1 MDDKERILK
10 NYKKY
15 DYLNKGKKHPLV
27 KILVGYI
34 KPEFLFKSEI
44 LTPIHLGRA
53 VEKDISKEGKLSEV
67 DLKWL
72 HENCIGDDDFDGSIS
87 NVNRRVGFLT
97 GTYWAWKN
105 YEKLGNPEYFGF
117 FGYRRLLQPK
127 CLNNLSRY
135 DFVIQTQIDYLKRKI
150 KNNLKESG
158 SNLCSVMLNT
168 VKTVHPE
175 DYLGVKKYIERVY
188 GYYDEMYIFKKEI
201 FFSFCEWIFPM
212 LFYMFKLKVD
222 DFAFNKD
229 DISVEHMLKL
239 GKKETRDI
247 AYIIEHL
254 TGYFIL
260 KLTKDK
266 KYNYKK
272 VKRICLLNEN
282 QKPTQKDVNL
292 LLNALRNKIKLSK
305 MYDKNGVSIN

>member
-15 DYLNKGKKHPLV
+15 DYLNKDKKHPLV

-135 DFVIQTQIDYLKRKI
+135 DFVTQKLKTPNKQKI
-150 KNNLKESG
+150 KERLSIFG
-158 SNLCSVMLNT
+158 SNLYDITLKT
-168 VKTVHPE
+168 VKKFYPQ
-175 DYLGVKKYIERVY
+175 DYKGVAAYFNRISGYNDEIYI
-188 GYYDEMYIFKKEI
+188 MKKEL
-201 FFSFCEWIFPM
+201 FFAFCDWIFPL
-212 LFYMFKLKVD
+212 LFYMLNLNDKNFDFNRDDVSMMHLLKQ
-222 DFAFNKD
+222 AK
-229 DISVEHMLKL
+229 
-239 GKKETRDI
+239 GETRDI
-247 AYIIEHL
+247 AYIIEYL
-254 TGYFIL
+254 TGFYIL
-260 KLTKDK
+260 KLTKNKNLKFKSVKGLSFIETK
-266 KYNYKK
+266 KQEAVQYK
-272 VKRICLLNEN
+272 R
-282 QKPTQKDVNL
+282 NL
-292 LLNALRNKIKLSK
+292 LWALRKKIKIN
-305 MYDKNGVSIN
+305 NGEIKF